1 MSMLIAGLLGAAT
14 EYNNQLDLQAQAK
27 AEAEKAKQAAKLA
40 EQERVDTLM
49 GELALAEITAGQE
62 ELAGLKEDQRGL
74 DTAATLVQRAK
85 EAIPMTERNKYLVY
99 WDGSKVVTELKEEFK
114 PKTGK
119 DKDVVYGPYS
129 AITSQV
135 DIPGGSEGD
144 FYPEY
149 IRIVDQETYN
159 TALQNE
165 GLEVGV
171 HISPYLYNKKSG
183 GGSFRARDNMRSYT
197 NWLFDDGALEKAIA
211 LADQGDSKPLQR
223 LISIGKTHWEE
234 YSREQSN
241 QYALDEKTRVAPSLI
256 EFDNRYKDPRVAG
269 GKESLFFREFVA
281 SSFDQS
287 LYSVEQAAAKLG
299 LPLNQ
304 ITDVETDDEGE
315 PLRLIMDTEQ
325 YADFDSWAVEN
336 GSYRQEVVD
345 AVYEVARLSGGAL
358 TPTQVRA
365 SWNSLGVAKG
375 RMLFKTIQESREY
388 FSKPENELVQYN
400 QGRLKIDRRNL
411 TSAPFYNKIG
421 TIMSSLDQQPDL
433 KFAFAKAII
442 GEDVINTIPGTQRS
456 GNIDRAQEV
465 ALTLSPNE
473 KGRDGHAAMAV
484 SGQRLSTTLTDLID
498 LIENEKVYAGI
509 SGSTLIFADG
519 FVAQATNILNQIN
532 PGLTPE
538 QMQNEDE
545 RAAYNEFIALRKEV
559 LEKGKNVSAEVMFQA
574 LSRAALYDVAS
585 MLQGGDFRNIS
596 DYDVKLSGERLGGI
610 FGNFI
615 DLQKALPTL
624 KHLRDDSREMFLMN
638 DAFANGR
645 MEDVAAAAIVFSHR
659 RATPRT
665 ASTYLNIIPGV
676 DPPSNDAPL
685 FYGQDIP
692 LPGATQVTPDQ
703 ANQLGFGS

>member
-27 AEAEKAKQAAKLA
+27 AEAEKARQAAKLA
-40 EQERVDTLM
+40 EQERTDTLM
-49 GELALAEITAGQE
+49 GELALAEIQAGQE
-62 ELAGLKEDQRGL
+62 ELAGLKAEQRAL
-74 DTAATLVQRAK
+74 DTAETLVQRAK
-85 EAIPMTERNKYLVY
+85 DAIPLTERNKYLVY

-114 PKTGK
+114 PAKDGK
-119 DKDVVYGPYS
+119 SKPVYGPFS
-129 AITSQV
+129 VITSQV
-135 DIPGGSEGD
+135 DIPGGTEGD

-165 GLEVGV
+165 ELQVGV

-183 GGSFRARDNMRSYT
+183 AGSFRARDNMRSYT
-197 NWLFDDGALEKAIA
+197 DWLFEDGALEKAIA

-223 LISIGKTHWEE
+223 LISIGKKHWEE
-234 YSREQSN
+234 YATEQSN
-241 QYALDEKTRVAPSLI
+241 QYALDEKTRIAPSLI
-256 EFDNRYKDPRVAG
+256 EFDSRYKDPRVAG
-269 GKESLFFREFVA
+269 GKESTFFREFVA
-281 SSFDQS
+281 PSFDQS

-304 ITDVETDDEGE
+304 ITDVETDQDGE

-325 YADFDSWAVEN
+325 YADFDAWAVEN

-345 AVYEVARLSGGAL
+345 AVYEVSRLSGGAL
-358 TPTQVRA
+358 SPTQVRA
-365 SWNSLGVAKG
+365 SWNALGVQKG
-375 RMLFKTIQESREY
+375 RMLFQTIQDAREY
-388 FSKPENELVQYN
+388 FNNPENELIQYN
-400 QGRLKIDRRNL
+400 QGRLKIDKGNL
-411 TSAPFYNKIG
+411 TSAPFYNKLG

-442 GEDVINTIPGTQRS
+442 GEDVLNTIPGTQRG

-465 ALTLSPNE
+465 ALALSPDE
-473 KGRDGHAAMAV
+473 KGTAGHAAKAV
-484 SGQRLSTTLTDLID
+484 AGQRLSTTLTDLID
-498 LIENEKVYAGI
+498 LIEKEEVYAGI
-509 SGSTLIFADG
+509 SGGALIFADG

-532 PGLTPE
+532 PELSSE
-538 QMQNEDE
+538 QMQNPDE
-545 RAAYNEFIALRKEV
+545 RAAYEEFLALRKEV

-624 KHLRDDSREMFLMN
+624 RHLRDDSRELYLMN
-638 DAFANGR
+638 NAFANGR
-645 MEDVAAAAIVFSHR
+645 MDDVAAAAIVFSHR
-659 RATPRT
+659 GATPRT
-665 ASTYLNIIPGV
+665 VSTYLNIVPGV
-676 DPPSNDAPL
+676 VPPSSDAPL
-685 FYGQDIP
+685 FYGQDRP
-692 LPGATQVTPDQ
+692 MPPATQVTDEQ
-703 ANQLGFGS
+703 AQSLGFGT